1 MTEVTYDTFVPKTL
15 LERAKPELLKAMAQ
29 YSVDFPMSADL
40 VKKELET
47 NHFVYYVSWGTI
59 FELGKIARMAKLE
72 FDISF
77 PWSLF
82 REP

>member
-47 NHFVYYVSWGTI
+47 NHFISYVPWGMV
-59 FELGKIARMAKLE
+59 FELGKIARAAELE